1 MGVQRK
7 RVLVLTTLILL
18 TLVLVACT
26 RSASTPPPSA
36 DVGEETVEPQNAT
49 SATME
54 AVRATILA
62 QTAQAGDANPADEV
76 TPTVAAE
83 TPEPTTEVVVV
94 APTEEEPEVA
104 TTEYVVQ
111 PGDWIW
117 EIARTFG
124 VDPQVIIDANDLTN
138 PGALEVGMVLII
150 PVASDTTPAITDPE
164 VTGTPLAGATT
175 YIVQPGDWIWQI
187 ARTFGVDP
195 QAIIDANDLT
205 QASVIQPG
213 DELIIPAP

>member
-7 RVLVLTTLILL
+7 RILVLTTLLLL
-18 TLVLVACT
+18 TLALAACT
-26 RSASTPPPSA
+26 RSASTPPPSGDA
-36 DVGEETVEPQNAT
+36 GEATVEPQNAT

-62 QTAQAGDANPADEV
+62 QTAQAGEAGPADEV
-76 TPTVAAE
+76 TPTVAPE

-94 APTEEEPEVA
+94 TPTEEEPEVA

-117 EIARTFG
+117 QIARTFG
-124 VDPQVIIDANDLTN
+124 VDPQVIIDANDLAD
-138 PGALEVGMVLII
+138 PGSLEVGMVLII
-150 PVASDTTPAITDPE
+150 PVASEATPDVTDPD
-164 VTGTPLAGATT
+164 VTVTPLASGTT

-195 QAIIDANDLT
+195 QAIIDANGLT
-205 QASVIQPG
+205 DASVIQPG